1 MITETQKQQF
11 ELKGYD
17 VVFESRGEIIA
28 VNSKGVKDW
37 NSKKQRE
44 FFDKTGLSIFF
55 EGDGNPVFYD
65 SRYFKVNCD
74 SPLAYLVYIG
84 KRSSDIPQPINC
96 HSMFHMFEKCCLE
109 SIDLHTWDMRMVYD
123 ISGMFENSKFLKSA
137 NLANWTMPCLQ
148 TTSYMF
154 LDCYSMQSLDLT
166 GWYVPK
172 LLQSFNVFGNCFG
185 LQNKSQKSLEELE
198 EAFRNGNFGKV

>member
-1 MITETQKQQF
+1 MF
-11 ELKGYD
+11 GM
-17 VVFESRGEIIA
+17 F
-28 VNSKGVKDW
+28 
-37 NSKKQRE
+37 
-44 FFDKTGLSIFF
+44 
-55 EGDGNPVFYD
+55 
-65 SRYFKVNCD
+65 
-74 SPLAYLVYIG
+74 
-84 KRSSDIPQPINC
+84 
-96 HSMFHMFEKCCLE
+96 SMCRLG
-109 SIDLHTWDMRMVYD
+109 SIDLRNWDMHMVYD
-123 ISGMFENSKFLKSA
+123 ASAMFAESKFLKSA

-185 LQNKSQKSLEELE
+185 LQNKSQKSLEELA